1 MVYLSNM
8 NLEVSEELKY
18 GKTKKPK
25 IGLRYFRD
33 DSVAVYIV
41 QNYSTFSTEIL
52 ISQSIGHPKVCL
64 VCWNQYAALPHWAA
78 HGLSQGLLDG
88 SKIENS
94 KRSVCAGLWLTARY
108 PDQNHPSRL
117 FNQNCSFSGRL

>member
-18 GKTKKPK
+18 GMVHKTKKPK

-64 VCWNQYAALPHWAA
+64 VCLNQYSALPHWAA
-78 HGLSQGLLDG
+78 HGLRQGLLDG
-88 SKIENS
+88 SKLRIQS
-94 KRSVCAGLWLTARY
+94 
-108 PDQNHPSRL
+108 DQYAPA
-117 FNQNCSFSGRL
+117 FG